1 MAKDTDEKRC
11 LEFILEYFNDAK
23 AKKWIQ
29 SRESL
34 TTLSGYELAKK
45 FTVDIFREIWP
56 DFEAIPFSDNEYVHL
71 FNA

>member
-23 AKKWIQ
+23 AKKWLQ

-34 TTLSGYELAKK
+34 TTLSGY
-45 FTVDIFREIWP
+45 
-56 DFEAIPFSDNEYVHL
+56 
-71 FNA
+71 